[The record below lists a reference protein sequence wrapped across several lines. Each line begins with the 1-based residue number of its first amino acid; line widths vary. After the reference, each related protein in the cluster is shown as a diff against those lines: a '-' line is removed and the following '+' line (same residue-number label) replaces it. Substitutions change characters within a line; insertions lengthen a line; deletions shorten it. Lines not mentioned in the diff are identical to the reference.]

1 MNARHREDDIDDSQ
15 TTNIISFPRHGEVP
29 TDEPDHLALEHEHGC
44 LCDSVREFERT
55 PNSILDTLDIELL
68 LGTAN
73 CPKAPPWL
81 LNKLADS
88 YWKEVRTAVANNPK
102 ALIYTLL
109 KLSYDF
115 DADVRYQ
122 LAENS
127 NLPMQILKILER
139 DENPFVSYRA
149 NLTACKRRD

>member
-1 MNARHREDDIDDSQ
+1 MSARHCEDDIDDSQ
-15 TTNIISFPRHGEVP
+15 TTNI
-29 TDEPDHLALEHEHGC
+29 LEESAKLIIEHTNDC

-55 PNSILDTLDIELL
+55 PKSVLDTLDIELL
-68 LGTAN
+68 TKSAS
-73 CPKAPPWL
+73 CSKAPPWL

-88 YWKEVRTAVANNPK
+88 YWKEVRTAVANNPR
-102 ALIYTLL
+102 ALIYTML
-109 KLSYDF
+109 KLAIDF

-127 NLPMQILKILER
+127 NLPLQILQILEH

-149 NLTACKRRD
+149 SLTANQRRF